1 MINLFVAYDENTWK
15 TSPATLD
22 KSRCL
27 TEYILPEYKAA
38 FGFLTA
44 DAIENIKRIP
54 CLFAVENHVHE
65 RVYVGRIERISVR
78 QRDVRI
84 RFSLTGDYIDYDDYR
99 NMESILDM
107 SPLEFSRTHWT
118 IKDADI
124 EELQP
129 YMKKNVIEIDP
140 AKERVLFPPREETR
154 SLHLIPASESYF
166 NPHDIFG
173 HLDTTAEKPQVF
185 ISYCWQPV
193 DHKEK
198 VLQLIKRLVN
208 DCVDVIYDGNSLQ
221 PGQDMNYFMEK
232 MVLGSQFSSIIVVC
246 NEEYAKKADA
256 RQGGSGYESGLIL
269 TEIRDAPT
277 QTKYI
282 PVCLDGRYCLPS
294 FLKGRYCLD
303 ISQESEYQKLLEAI
317 RANAKNDT
325 H

>member
-1 MINLFVAYDENTWK
+1 MINLFVAYDENAWK
-15 TSPATLD
+15 SSPATLD

-27 TEYILPEYKAA
+27 TEYIIPEYKAA
-38 FGFLTA
+38 FGSLSA

-54 CLFAVENHVHE
+54 CLFAVEDHVHE
-65 RVYVGRIERISVR
+65 RVYVGRVEGISVR

-84 RFSLTGDYIDYDDYR
+84 RFSLTGEYIEYNDFR

-107 SPLEFSRTHWT
+107 SPWEFSRTHWT

-124 EELQP
+124 EELLP
-129 YMKKNVIEIDP
+129 YMKKITIEVDP
-140 AKERVLFPPREETR
+140 AKERVLFSPGEEARILCLTP
-154 SLHLIPASESYF
+154 SSGTCF
-166 NPHDIFG
+166 NPHDLFS
-173 HLDTTAEKPQVF
+173 HLDSTVEKPKVF

-193 DHKEK
+193 SHKEN

-208 DCVDVIYDGNSLQ
+208 DGVDVIYDGNSLL
-221 PGQDMNYFMEK
+221 PGQDMNYFMET
-232 MVLGSQFSSIIVVC
+232 MVLGSRFSSIIVVC

-269 TEIRDAPT
+269 TEIRDDPT

-282 PVCLDGRYCLPS
+282 PVCLDGRYCLPR

-303 ISQESEYQKLLEAI
+303 ISKESEYQKLLEAL
-317 RANAKNDT
+317 RANAKNNT